1 MGMFQ
6 VEVEVANP
14 TDPKKSFKEK
24 FWVDT
29 GALYTYVPAE
39 RLESIDLEA
48 AGTRELTMADGRT
61 DKRLLGEARLTIGDQ
76 NETLT
81 CPIIFGP
88 KDSLYLLG
96 ATALETFG
104 VDVDP
109 TSKSLKPIFGIIGG
123 HLASKPKSNDR

>member
-6 VEVEVANP
+6 IEVKITNP
-14 TDPKKSFKEK
+14 ADSEQSFQEK

-29 GALYTYVPAE
+29 GALYSFVPSP
-39 RLESIDLEA
+39 RLESIGLSPV
-48 AGTRELTMADGRT
+48 GTRELVMSDGRH
-61 DKRLLGEARLTIGDQ
+61 DKRLLGEALFTLQEQ

-81 CPIIFGP
+81 CPVIFGP
-88 KDSLYLLG
+88 PDSLYLLG

-109 TSKSLKPIFGIIGG
+109 TAKKLHPILGIIGG
-123 HLASKPKSNDR
+123 HLSSQ

>member
-6 VEVEVANP
+6 LEVKITNP
-14 TDPKKSFKEK
+14 ADSEKSFQEK

-29 GALYTYVPAE
+29 GALYSFVPGS
-39 RLESIDLEA
+39 RLESIGLEPV
-48 AGTRELTMADGRT
+48 GTRELVMADGRH
-61 DKRLLGEARLTIGDQ
+61 DKRLLGEALFTLPEQ

-81 CPIIFGP
+81 CPVIFGP
-88 KDSLYLLG
+88 PDSLYLLG

-109 TSKSLKPIFGIIGG
+109 TAKKLKPILGIIGG
-123 HLASKPKSNDR
+123 HLASR